1 MKKVIGIII
10 VLLLSISLIK
20 RIGTIGVVI
29 LVLTIFTI
37 SALIYLYIE
46 KLSKQKYIY
55 GITDKETTAIIKD
68 YKESNKFFKRNLEMS
83 LDEEL
88 LFIYNIQQ
96 FLKSKKQDSTFK
108 FLNDEITLSI
118 LSKMNEVPKLLVDS
132 KRNYTHAKHYSIE
145 RVKTKSN

>member
-10 VLLLSISLIK
+10 VLLLSISLLK
-20 RIGTIGVVI
+20 RIGVVGICI
-29 LVLTIFTI
+29 LLLAIFVV
-37 SALIYLYIE
+37 SALIYLYIK
-46 KLSKQKYIY
+46 KLSNQKFIY
-55 GITDKETTAIIKD
+55 EIADEETTDIIKG

-118 LSKMNEVPKLLVDS
+118 VNKMHEAPELLVDS
-132 KRNYTHAKHYSIE
+132 KRNYTHAKHYKIT
-145 RVKTKSN
+145 RVSVK